1 MNRLAG
7 LAAAC
12 ALALWPL
19 AAAATCLPPDAGQPM
34 TAAGAARFAAALRMN
49 PSPVKVG
56 TPFVVDLRVCALDGA
71 KVERLA
77 IDATMPA
84 HRHGMN
90 YKPKITA
97 QGDGRHE
104 ARGFLF
110 HMPGWWEITLS
121 VYADG
126 KPSHLTYGVEIK

>member
-7 LAAAC
+7 LAG
-12 ALALWPL
+12 ALALWPV
-19 AAAATCLPPDAGQPM
+19 AAAANCLPPDAGHAMKP
-34 TAAGAARFAAALRMN
+34 AGTARFAAALRTD

-71 KVERLA
+71 PIERLA

-90 YKPKITA
+90 YTPRITA
-97 QGDGRHE
+97 QGDGRHQ
-104 ARGFLF
+104 ASGFLF

-126 KPSHLTYGVEIK
+126 RPYRLTHGVEIK